1 MQTRI
6 ITAVFFAFVSLT
18 ASPKLTTT
26 SLWTV
31 RSALAQDN
39 TDSNE
44 NANREACRNSGGKYL
59 WGAPA
64 PRCKCLQA
72 GMINN
77 WTRADEKMA
86 ADICI
91 PDPKA
96 KKTDGAPKKHHAAK
110 AVAVQPPP
118 EPEDVVVTLDPS
130 VTPSVANDKS
140 VQVKVTVTGIPGAK
154 HGKKTVY
161 PDLIVHESCNGCLT
175 ESGKTTRDTA
185 IAGGTVGDGRAEKLV
200 TLTAFDKKGGEGSF
214 TATVTVMKKDYP
226 SAAAKMGWDPVKTP
240 CEVSGG
246 GDLPGEHCKCPPGQ
260 DEQLLNGNYV
270 CRKHVPTAC
279 ENSGGENLPGDH
291 CKCSDPTKME
301 GVVDGKWVCV
311 PKPELPKPVVEKGEQ
326 GEPGQSG
333 VIAHLT
339 FGITPIAL
347 KSSSFQALPVVFA
360 AGLILQVSE
369 IVDAYGQFGV
379 GGPGAKKFDA
389 DGNAIQNK
397 YLSGLVEGGLK
408 FWLTDYFG
416 LRVGAVYVPIG
427 ITDAF
432 RFLQAGVGAVGG
444 IEFQIPLAG
453 NFVFLPS
460 LTGFVG
466 EHLGHNR
473 DVAGGAMLNLTF
485 GYGGY
490 GQKSASAADEE
501 PSPPAP
507 ADKKAEPKPE
517 SEPNP
522 APTKTS
528 QAPSAPSGAR
538 NATGE
543 DPFEKGTL

>member
-6 ITAVFFAFVSLT
+6 FMAVFLAFVSFT
-18 ASPKLTTT
+18 ASPRLTTP
-26 SLWTV
+26 SQWTV

-44 NANREACRNSGGKYL
+44 NANREACKVSGGKYL

-64 PRCKCLQA
+64 PRCRCTAA

-77 WTRADEKMA
+77 WTKASETAA
-86 ADICI
+86 ADICV
-91 PDPKA
+91 PNPKA
-96 KKTDGAPKKHHAAK
+96 KQTDGTPKKHRAPK
-110 AVAVQPPP
+110 AEPAVVLPP
-118 EPEDVVVTLDPS
+118 EEIVVRLDPS
-130 VTPSVANDKS
+130 ATPFVANDKL
-140 VQVKVTVTGIPGAK
+140 VDVKMIVTGIPGAK
-154 HGKKTVY
+154 HGKKVVY

-175 ESGKTTRDTA
+175 ESGKTVRDTA
-185 IAGGTVGDGRAEKLV
+185 IQGGTVGDGRAEKSFSLK
-200 TLTAFDKKGGEGSF
+200 AFDAKGGEGSF
-214 TATVTVMKKDYP
+214 TVTVTVNKNDYP
-226 SAAAKMGWDPVKTP
+226 SQAAKMGWDPVKTP

-246 GDLPGEHCKCPPGQ
+246 GNLPGEHCKCPPGE

-270 CRKHVPTAC
+270 CRKHVPTVC
-279 ENSGGENLPGDH
+279 ENSGGKNLPGDH
-291 CKCSDPTKME
+291 CDCSELKDPAKME
-301 GVVDGKWVCV
+301 GMVDGKWVCV
-311 PKPELPKPVVEKGEQ
+311 PKPELPKPVVEKGDQ

-369 IVDAYGQFGV
+369 IVDAYGQFGI

-444 IEFQIPLAG
+444 IEFQIPLSG

-466 EHLGHNR
+466 EHLGRNR

-490 GQKSASAADEE
+490 GQKSTSAADEE
-501 PSPPAP
+501 PSPP

-517 SEPNP
+517 SEPKS

-528 QAPSAPSGAR
+528 QAPSGAR